1 MSKSFKS
8 NLCLLTTAVI
18 WGFALVPQRDSMDVM
33 GPFMYSAIRM
43 FLGSAALVPFFII
56 GDRLKKKNRVGHEA
70 SENGALP
77 DAETMGRSACQA
89 VSGQAVQEREVHS
102 RAAGNQAIHGRAVFI
117 SFRGNKE
124 LIKGGVIAGII
135 VFFSVNFQQAA
146 LISTSAGKTAF
157 ITALYIVLVPI
168 FGIFLKRKAN
178 INNWIGAFLGAA
190 GLFFLCVTS
199 DFTIAAGDITAF
211 AGALGWVA
219 QIYVID
225 YYAPKVDAAKL
236 ISIQFFVGGVL
247 SLAAAFALETN
258 TVDAVISSIPSL
270 LYTGVMSSGIA
281 YTLQAI
287 GQKNAD
293 PAAASVIL
301 STESLFGALSGF
313 IFLNEVMTGREL
325 LGCVLMMAAVI
336 IAQLPVRKKAERY
349 TEKTEYSG

>member
-43 FLGSAALVPFFII
+43 FLGSAALVPIYII
-56 GDRLKKKNRVGHEA
+56 RDRIKEKKKINHEA
-70 SENGALP
+70 SEYGALP
-77 DAETMGRSACQA
+77 GTEITGRAA
-89 VSGQAVQEREVHS
+89 RS
-102 RAAGNQAIHGRAVFI
+102 RAADNQAIHGRAAFI

-225 YYAPKVDAAKL
+225 YYAPKVDVAKL

>member
-43 FLGSAALVPFFII
+43 FLGSAALVPIFII

-102 RAAGNQAIHGRAVFI
+102 RAAGDCAVHRPAVF
-117 SFRGNKE
+117 SSTQGKN